1 MSIQGG
7 FFMQTILNFSITS
20 NEIISRRFLELGF
33 SDFESASKYVQLL
46 PYKRNVEK
54 GDKLCVFEDFGGTC
68 STKHALLKSLAL
80 ENNFIELKLIL
91 GIFIMNETNT
101 SKISSVLKMYNLKEM
116 PEAHNYLKYRNDVL
130 DLTRKNSSPE
140 NFIHDLVEE
149 IEIQPHQIIDF
160 KIEYHRNFLKNYLK
174 ANPHIPYVVDDFWK
188 IREEC
193 IFALQQ

>member
-1 MSIQGG
+1 
-7 FFMQTILNFSITS
+7 MQTILNFSITS

-54 GDKLCVFEDFGGTC
+54 EDKLCVFEDFGGTC
-68 STKHALLKSLAL
+68 STKHALLKSLAT

-116 PEAHNYLKYRNDVL
+116 PEAHNYLKYRNYVL

-149 IEIQPHQIIDF
+149 IEIQPHQITDF

-174 ANPHIPYVVDDFWK
+174 VNPYIPYSLDDFWK

-193 IFALQQ
+193 IFTLQQ